1 MSESLV
7 GMKMSFFENFLL
19 NKYGKENLAVKIFTE
34 WEEIRFYAS
43 MSLTGSSIYMDVI
56 GFSLAALDIFLEL
69 KKIERVNDV
78 SDGGIPIEKDS
89 VSSCS
94 KRGS

>member
-1 MSESLV
+1 
-7 GMKMSFFENFLL
+7 
-19 NKYGKENLAVKIFTE
+19 
-34 WEEIRFYAS
+34 
-43 MSLTGSSIYMDVI
+43 MSLTGSSIYMAVI
-56 GFSLAALDIFLEL
+56 GFSLAALDIFLEH